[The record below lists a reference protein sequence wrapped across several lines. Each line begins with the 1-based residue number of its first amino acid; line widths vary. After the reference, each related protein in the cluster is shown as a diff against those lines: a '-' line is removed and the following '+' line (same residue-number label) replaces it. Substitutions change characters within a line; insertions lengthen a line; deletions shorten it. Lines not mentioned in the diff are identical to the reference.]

1 MKRVVVCGSRDF
13 NDYEIAKE
21 FIKECLEKEKTVNE
35 IIILSGGARG
45 ADAIGERY
53 AIENGL
59 EIERY
64 PAEWKIYGRGAGPI
78 RNKKMAEAC
87 DVAICFWDG
96 QSRGTK
102 SMISCAEKL
111 KKTVYIKLI

>member
-1 MKRVVVCGSRDF
+1 MKRIVVCGSRDF

-21 FIKECLEKEKTVNE
+21 FIKECLNNEKIVGK

-45 ADAIGERY
+45 ADTIGERY
-53 AIENGL
+53 ALENGF
-59 EIERY
+59 ETERY
-64 PAEWKIYGRGAGPI
+64 PAEWKSYGKKAGPI

-87 DVAICFWDG
+87 DIVICFWDG

-111 KKTVYIKLI
+111 QKTVYIKMI